1 LKMAKI
7 LVLAE
12 HRQGQLRDVTF
23 EMLTKGRELAGK
35 TSSELVAVLLGKG
48 VREHAKSLA
57 EYAKTVLL
65 VEDAKLENF
74 NSEAYR
80 KILTGLIS
88 EHKPVLVLVG
98 HTSYGVDLAP
108 RLAMAMNVPLA
119 ADCVD
124 LTFENGTL
132 GVTRQ
137 MFGGKVNVKTSF
149 RKAETHIATVRQATF
164 APQKPVPPENG
175 QIIEVPSTLT
185 EEVSEKRFIQF
196 ILPPPGGVDIT
207 AAEKLVGVG
216 RGIKD
221 VANIPMVEDLAKT
234 LGAVVSCSRPIVDK
248 GWLPTD
254 RQVGTSGKTVKP
266 KLYLALGISGA
277 FQHIL
282 GMKNSDLI
290 IAVNKDPKAPIFSF
304 ADYGIV
310 EDLFKIVPPLT
321 AKVAEVQAKKST

>member
-1 LKMAKI
+1 MAKI
-7 LVLAE
+7 FVLAE
-12 HRQGQLRDVTF
+12 HRQGQLRDITF

-35 TSSELVAVLLGKG
+35 TGAELVAVLLGKG
-48 VREHAKSLA
+48 LREHAKSLA

-65 VEDAKLENF
+65 VEDARLENF

-80 KILTGLIS
+80 KILSKLIP
-88 EHKPVLVLVG
+88 EHKPTLVLMG
-98 HTSYGVDLAP
+98 HTSYGLELAP
-108 RLAMAMNVPLA
+108 RLATAMNLPLA
-119 ADCVD
+119 TDCID
-124 LTFENGTL
+124 LTFENGAL
-132 GVTRQ
+132 LVTRQ
-137 MFGGKVNVKTSF
+137 MYGGKVNVRASA
-149 RKAETHIATVRQATF
+149 RKAETCIATVRQATF
-164 APQKPVPPENG
+164 APQKPTPPENG
-175 QIIEVPSTLT
+175 QIVEVPSPLT
-185 EEVSEKRFIQF
+185 EDILEKRFIQF
-196 ILPPPGGVDIT
+196 VVPPPGGVDIT

-234 LGAVVSCSRPIVDK
+234 MGAVVSCSRPIVDK

-282 GMKNSDLI
+282 GMKGSDLI

-304 ADYGIV
+304 ADYGVV
-310 EDLFKIVPPLT
+310 EDMFKIVPALK
-321 AKVAEVQAKKST
+321 AKVSEVQAKKTV